1 MPSTAAKKQKQNKKK
16 LKILHISEDVKQVK
30 VSDTASLNSDLHTF
44 CGK

>member
-1 MPSTAAKKQKQNKKK
+1 MPSTAAKKKKKKKK